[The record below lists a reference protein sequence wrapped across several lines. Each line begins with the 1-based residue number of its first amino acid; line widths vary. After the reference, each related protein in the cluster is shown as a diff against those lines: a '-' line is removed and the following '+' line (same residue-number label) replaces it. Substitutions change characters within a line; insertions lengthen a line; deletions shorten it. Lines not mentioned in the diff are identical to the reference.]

1 MHVPGPE
8 EEKKPECVIPR
19 IRAMFGQGR
28 DFALEWV
35 SAHTFQCRRMQH
47 FRHGRLLF
55 VGDAAHQVSPFGAGG
70 ANSGLQDIDKLVWKL
85 KLMLDGLAPH
95 SLLDTHTAERAA
107 AADANILNS
116 TRSTDFIT
124 PKSRTS
130 KTFRNQVLAL
140 AKHHPFARK
149 LVNSGRLS
157 VPSFLTGSML
167 NTPDADAFAGN
178 MVPGAPMDD
187 APVQVDGQDAWLLD
201 QVGKGFQLLLFVDA
215 APSPDVLAQ
224 LASCSSAPL
233 RANAAV
239 QVTPLIV
246 APSPLNIPGI
256 QVIIDAQ
263 GLVAKRYDA
272 QPGTAYLLRP
282 DQHVLARWRTL
293 DSARLQA
300 ALARALGQFSPQ
312 A

>member
-55 VGDAAHQVSPFGAGG
+55 VGDAAHQVSHFGAGG

-95 SLLDTHTAERAA
+95 ALLDTHTAERAA

-124 PKSRTS
+124 PKIAVS
-130 KTFRNQVLAL
+130 KAFRNAALQLARGH
-140 AKHHPFARK
+140 AFARK
-149 LVNSGRLS
+149 LVNAGRLS
-157 VPSFLTGSML
+157 CPLSSPIRRSTQPMRTCSMA
-167 NTPDADAFAGN
+167 NWSRAPRRAPPATPE
-178 MVPGAPMDD
+178 GAMRGPQ
-187 APVQVDGQDAWLLD
+187 PET
-201 QVGKGFQLLLFVDA
+201 QL
-215 APSPDVLAQ
+215 P
-224 LASCSSAPL
+224 
-233 RANAAV
+233 
-239 QVTPLIV
+239 
-246 APSPLNIPGI
+246 
-256 QVIIDAQ
+256 
-263 GLVAKRYDA
+263 
-272 QPGTAYLLRP
+272 
-282 DQHVLARWRTL
+282 
-293 DSARLQA
+293 
-300 ALARALGQFSPQ
+300 
-312 A
+312 